1 MIMFIAIYQAHLTE
15 HYGSTFPI
23 CKPLNSAN
31 HSRSTY
37 RKTEEFTQDE
47 KNRYCQFVHEKHFSR
62 CQPNNSTNGFYY
74 DCDTC
79 HKCRGYN
86 NSGK

>member
-1 MIMFIAIYQAHLTE
+1 MFIAIYQANLTE
-15 HYGSTFPI
+15 HNESTFPI

-31 HSRSTY
+31 YLPSTY

-47 KNRYCQFVHEKHFSR
+47 KNSNCEFVHKADFSR
-62 CQPNNSTNGFYY
+62 CQPIKNTNGSYY

-79 HKCRGYN
+79 HECREYFY
-86 NSGK
+86 SGN